1 MNIKRARKNIRSII
15 VPIGFS
21 AVGFLVA
28 FVLKVFLKAELDRLM
43 ISVIA
48 FVVTTAGVLFLFPR
62 VLKIPFGRVSAKDF
76 ISRVGL
82 YRPAGI
88 HKYILIGVISAI
100 ITLSGMM
107 LASYQTE
114 KYIPASS
121 TITLTQA
128 VFSLTPGI
136 WEEILFRGVL
146 MIVLL
151 RLTKSLK
158 KAAIIQ
164 IILFGL
170 AHIKGLD
177 LISLVDTFSVS
188 IIAVA
193 FTYITYKTRSL
204 IPAIAFHY
212 LHDTFL
218 FFVQLPEGQYQG
230 FSDNAIFYSFLWL
243 SVALTVLVIKRMSER
258 FSIQG
263 SYNIYSVETRKEDT
277 DTDSSEIC
285 RNNRELKKNKKILLI
300 NAVGFSALL
309 ISSIGEAGTLVIVFN
324 ILFVLTNLLLYI
336 RLKKFE
342 QNIRFYIGSLTSLVA
357 FVTAYDYYKQG
368 SENIYLCWILIG
380 VVSAVVAFFKRWKR
394 KAAELR

>member
-1 MNIKRARKNIRSII
+1 MNIKRVRETIRSII

-28 FVLKVFLKAELDRLM
+28 FALKVLLKVELDRLM
-43 ISVIA
+43 ISAIA

-62 VLKIPFGRVSAKDF
+62 VFKIPFGRVNAKDF
-76 ISRVGL
+76 IFRVGL

-88 HKYILIGVISAI
+88 HKYILIGLISAL

-107 LASYQTE
+107 LASMQTG
-114 KYIPASS
+114 KYVPVLS

-188 IIAVA
+188 IIAIA

-204 IPAIAFHY
+204 IPAIVFHY

-243 SVALTVLVIKRMSER
+243 SVALAVLITKKMSER
-258 FSIQG
+258 YRIQG
-263 SYNIYSVETRKEDT
+263 RYNIYFVGTGKEDK
-277 DTDSSEIC
+277 DTGSDKPC
-285 RNNRELKKNKKILLI
+285 KNNKELRKSKKILLI
-300 NAVGFSALL
+300 NAVGFSVLL
-309 ISSIGEAGTLVIVFN
+309 IFSISEAGILVIIFDF
-324 ILFVLTNLLLYI
+324 LFVLTNLLLYFF
-336 RLKKFE
+336 LKRFKK
-342 QNIRFYIGSLTSLVA
+342 NIRFYIGLLTSFVA

-368 SENIYLCWILIG
+368 SKNIYFCWILIG
-380 VVSAVVAFFKRWKR
+380 LISFAVALFKKR
-394 KAAELR
+394 KARRIS

>member
-1 MNIKRARKNIRSII
+1 MNIKRIRKNIRSII

-28 FVLKVFLKAELDRLM
+28 YILKVFLKIELSRLM

-62 VLKIPFGRVSAKDF
+62 VFKIPFGRVTVKDF

-82 YRPAGI
+82 YKPAGM
-88 HKYILIGVISAI
+88 HKYILIGAISAI

-107 LASYQTE
+107 FASYQTG
-114 KYIPASS
+114 KYVPVLS

-136 WEEILFRGVL
+136 WEEVLFRGVL

-158 KAAIIQ
+158 KAAAIQ

-170 AHIKGLD
+170 AHIKGFD

-193 FTYITYKTRSL
+193 FTYITCKTRSL
-204 IPAIAFHY
+204 IPAIVFHY

-230 FSDNAIFYSFLWL
+230 LSDNAVFYSFLWL
-243 SVALTVLVIKRMSER
+243 SVALAVLVTKRMSER

-263 SYNIYSVETRKEDT
+263 SYDIYSVEARKENADT
-277 DTDSSEIC
+277 GSAETLK
-285 RNNRELKKNKKILLI
+285 NNKELKKSKKILLI
-300 NAVGFSALL
+300 NAAGFSVLL
-309 ISSIGEAGTLVIVFN
+309 VSSIGEASTLVITFD
-324 ILFVLTNLLLYI
+324 IFFVLTNLLLYI
-336 RLKKFE
+336 YLKKFE
-342 QNIRFYIGSLTSLVA
+342 QNIRLYIGLLTSLVA

-368 SENIYLCWILIG
+368 SENIYFCWILIG
-380 VVSAVVAFFKRWKR
+380 VISLVVAFFKRR
-394 KAAELR
+394 RSE